1 MSRIKKEEL
10 ERETWREFLW
20 DCDISHWR
28 WTNPEEEDIV
38 GETEDY
44 WIVQV
49 YVGDILDQPDVY
61 WIEED
66 NGELIVN
73 WGFPIM
79 EDGDTISNLGFPV
92 IIENPDD
99 VPEIFIKIWKTPV
112 HGEYHCDGQFY
123 FSLDEI
129 E

>member
-20 DCDISHWR
+20 GCDISHWR

-49 YVGDILDQPDVY
+49 YIRDILDQPDIRY
-61 WIEED
+61 EED
-66 NGELIVN
+66 EAGDLIVD
-73 WGFPIM
+73 WGV
-79 EDGDTISNLGFPV
+79 PV

-99 VPEIFIKIWKTPV
+99 TPEIFIKIWKTPV

>member
-20 DCDISHWR
+20 GCDISHWR

-49 YVGDILDQPDVY
+49 YIRDILDQPDVRY
-61 WIEED
+61 EED
-66 NGELIVN
+66 AAGDLIVD
-73 WGFPIM
+73 WGV
-79 EDGDTISNLGFPV
+79 PV

-99 VPEIFIKIWKTPV
+99 TPEIFIKIWKTPV

-123 FSLDEI
+123 FDLKEI